1 MPGVHVHLF
10 FPYSAYR
17 TDESQPWVLPVV
29 RKVEQKIANDNIL
42 NHEYLPI
49 LGLAEFRSCASRL
62 VLGDNSPAIGE
73 NRVGGVQSL
82 GGTGALRIGADFL
95 GRWYNGT
102 DNKNT
107 PVYVSSPTW
116 GEPASCGW
124 LSQAA
129 GRAVFMIL
137 GDCMEEA
144 IYPWQG

>member
-73 NRVGGVQSL
+73 NRVSVGCG
-82 GGTGALRIGADFL
+82 RFL
-95 GRWYNGT
+95 VRNRKCLKRK
-102 DNKNT
+102 D
-107 PVYVSSPTW
+107 
-116 GEPASCGW
+116 
-124 LSQAA
+124 
-129 GRAVFMIL
+129 
-137 GDCMEEA
+137 
-144 IYPWQG
+144 